1 VLISFVTNCF
11 CFIFAQ
17 NEDFGLN
24 DINTADFETGVDH
37 SIEILADRVTTVHV
51 KGPDHPTLFA
61 KGTVLHDD
69 TQGGVFFRSAES
81 ESDVADPSEGDA
93 PYFNQPP
100 AGWSVEKE
108 SSVSSD
114 GDSCVA
120 PVTNNV
126 RVFSD
131 DSALQF
137 VPYEE
142 FSGARVGS
150 VFRLGSKGL
159 GYYQDV
165 RPIIQLEKVQ
175 QQDQI

>member
-1 VLISFVTNCF
+1 ML
-11 CFIFAQ
+11 Q

-37 SIEILADRVTTVHV
+37 SVEILADRVTTVHV

-69 TQGGVFFRSAES
+69 TQGGVFFRGAES
-81 ESDVADPSEGDA
+81 EKEPVEASGNDA

-100 AGWSVEKE
+100 AGWSVDKEASVSAAETE
-108 SSVSSD
+108 SSEAAGFS
-114 GDSCVA
+114 A
-120 PVTNNV
+120 A

-137 VPYEE
+137 LQYEE
-142 FSGARVGS
+142 FSGARAGF

-165 RPIIQLEKVQ
+165 PPAAVQDDQQL
-175 QQDQI
+175 

>member
-1 VLISFVTNCF
+1 MSFILCESFCVTDE
-11 CFIFAQ
+11 Q

-37 SIEILADRVTTVHV
+37 SVEILADRVTTVHV

-69 TQGGVFFRSAES
+69 TQGGVFFRAAES
-81 ESDVADPSEGDA
+81 ESDVAEPSGDDV

-108 SSVSSD
+108 SSVSAD
-114 GDSCVA
+114 GDSSGA
-120 PVTNNV
+120 ESSRSTTNV

-131 DSALQF
+131 DSALHF

-142 FSGARVGS
+142 FSGARAGS

-165 RPIIQLEKVQ
+165 PPVIDTAENQQL
-175 QQDQI
+175 